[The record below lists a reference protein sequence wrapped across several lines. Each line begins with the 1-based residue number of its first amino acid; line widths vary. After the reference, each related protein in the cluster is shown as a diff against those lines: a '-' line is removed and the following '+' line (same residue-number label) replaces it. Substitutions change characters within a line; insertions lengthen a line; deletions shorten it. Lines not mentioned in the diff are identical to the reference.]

1 MDYKP
6 NSHRSKEEQ
15 KNTAETTKKVEKV
28 VKGPV
33 KTRKKSEVRKLTDT
47 IISEDAANVK
57 SYVLFDVIIPT
68 IKKTVV
74 DIVTDS
80 IHMIFLGTTA
90 RGKSSSGGTKI
101 NYSKFYDP
109 RDDRRYNEPRVNR
122 NRFDYDD
129 LIFDSRGEAEA
140 VLDQMEE
147 LIDRYHVVTVAD
159 MYDMADMTA
168 PYTSNKYGWT
178 NLRNAEIVRVRDG
191 YIIKLPRAM
200 VID

>member
-1 MDYKP
+1 MTMDYKP

-15 KNTAETTKKVEKV
+15 KSTDAKKVEKV
-28 VKGPV
+28 VKGTV
-33 KTRKKSEVRKLTDT
+33 KTKKKSEVRKFTDAF
-47 IISEDAANVK
+47 ISEDAANVK
-57 SYVLFDVIIPT
+57 SYVLLDVIIPT

-101 NYSKFYDP
+101 NYSNFYDP
-109 RDDRRYNEPRVNR
+109 RDDRRYSEPRVNR

-129 LIFDSRGEAEA
+129 LIFESRGEAEA

-168 PYTSNKYGWT
+168 PYTSNKYGWS
-178 NLRNAEIVRVRDG
+178 NLRNAEIIRVRDG

>member
-15 KNTAETTKKVEKV
+15 KSTEVKKVEKV
-28 VKGPV
+28 VKGTV
-33 KTRKKSEVRKLTDT
+33 KTKKKSEVRKLTDAF
-47 IISEDAANVK
+47 ISEDAANVK
-57 SYVLFDVIIPT
+57 SYVWLDVIIPT

-90 RGKSSSGGTKI
+90 RGKSGSSGTKI

-109 RDDRRYNEPRVNR
+109 RDDRRYTEPRVNR

-129 LIFDSRGEAEA
+129 LIFESRGEAEA

-168 PYTSNKYGWT
+168 PYTSNKYGWS